1 MTEKTVSSGN
11 GKELQGLGVPF
22 DVEALYGMNQKFYKM
37 MVSCN
42 EELMTFGRNRLKE
55 DLDMPQKLA
64 ECKTPQEMANVCIG
78 FYQTA
83 FKQYA
88 DEASQ
93 ISRIC
98 AKVTAE
104 APEISKLPGD

>member
-11 GKELQGLGVPF
+11 GGDLQALGVPF
-22 DVEALYGMNQKFYKM
+22 NVESMAGMNQKFYKM
-37 MVSCN
+37 MMSCN
-42 EELMTFGRNRLKE
+42 DELMTFGRTRLKE

-64 ECKTPQEMANVCIG
+64 ECKSPQEMVSICLG

-88 DEASQ
+88 DKATH
-93 ISRIC
+93 ITKIC
-98 AKVTAE
+98 TEMTAE
-104 APEISKLPGD
+104 APELSKLPGD

>member
-1 MTEKTVSSGN
+1 MTDKKVSSEKGE
-11 GKELQGLGVPF
+11 ELQGLGMPF

-37 MVSCN
+37 MLSCN

-64 ECKTPQEMANVCIG
+64 GCKTPQEMANVCIG

-83 FKQYA
+83 FKQYT
-88 DEASQ
+88 DEATQ
-93 ISRIC
+93 ISKIC
-98 AKVTAE
+98 AEVTAE
-104 APEISKLPGD
+104 APEIFKLPGD